1 MTGSYCVGSGTLWK
15 NAVGVNL
22 QIIAFC
28 FIYLLHSI
36 LTFLGYKCAQS
47 KKRQPTSVYR
57 DMQFF
62 PTLLFWL

>member
-36 LTFLGYKCAQS
+36 LTFLGYNWLNQKSDNQHQCM
-47 KKRQPTSVYR
+47 
-57 DMQFF
+57 MQIFF
-62 PTLLFWL
+62 HSFILALI